1 MPAGKKRTSVY
12 RYIIL
17 IKASGRRCQGFRV
30 KRLVLPHKNT
40 VDLPS
45 DFGQYMRDHVT
56 SFVAWRDNPDGSRIW
71 FLIKH
76 KAYIAPLA
84 GGNMA

>member
-12 RYIIL
+12 WYIIL

-30 KRLVLPHKNT
+30 KRLVLPHINS
-40 VDLPS
+40 VDLPP

-76 KAYIAPLA
+76 KAYIAPLT
-84 GGNMA
+84 GRNMG